1 MSRQHFIGLIFGVL
15 LFISADP
22 TWAQSR
28 RISGKVTAPDGRPLT
43 IASSS
48 GSAATLT
55 DSLGRFT
62 LSAMP
67 ADIIT
72 LSATGYRTVAMPA
85 SSDFSGFLL
94 NAQCQAL

>member
-1 MSRQHFIGLIFGVL
+1 M
-15 LFISADP
+15 SADP

-28 RISGKVTAPDGRPLT
+28 RISGKVTAPDGRPLSLVT
-43 IASSS
+43 IISSS

-62 LSAMP
+62 ILVMP

-72 LSATGYRTVAMPA
+72 LSATGYRTVAMPP